1 MIDENSYIKTN
12 ENRIVNI
19 KPKLNCKNYGIYSA
33 QCIICKEIYVGQ
45 TKNSFNLRWNAHRN
59 NWKKF
64 QRNSKL
70 VGKGDESALFK
81 HYFENHH
88 NEIENIRLDNAYK
101 IMFLEQPEFKNL
113 DYKESLWIKS
123 LNAKINL
130 NKTIYEDLIF

>member
-33 QCIICKEIYVGQ
+33 QCTICKEIYVGQ
-45 TKNSFNLRWNAHRN
+45 TKNSFNLRWNAQRN

-64 QRNSKL
+64 QTNSKL

-88 NEIENIRLDNAYK
+88 GIIENMGLDSAYK

-130 NKTIYEDLIF
+130 NKTFYEDLII